1 MITDLARKWWLLAL
15 RGAGILF
22 AIIAVIWLGA
32 ALAVLV
38 YVFGAYVSSMAS
50 LP

>member
-1 MITDLARKWWLLAL
+1 VATDLARKWWLLAL

-22 AIIAVIWLGA
+22 GIMAVIWVGA
-32 ALAVLV
+32 TLVVLV
-38 YVFGAYVSSMAS
+38 LVFGAYVSSIAS

>member
-1 MITDLARKWWLLAL
+1 MATYLARKWWLLVL

-22 AIIAVIWLGA
+22 TIMAVMWLGA
-32 ALAVLV
+32 TLAVLV
-38 YVFGAYVSSMAS
+38 YVFGAYVWSMAS